1 MDIITYALL
10 KRKMAMGGTTITG
23 AKIEEGQLIFELSD
37 GSTINAGTIEVP
49 NFIDDAAAS
58 TTTTYSSSKIE
69 ELTHFDSICGG
80 DANNDAAT

>member
-23 AKIEEGQLIFELSD
+23 AKIENGQLIFELSD
-37 GSTINAGTIEVP
+37 GSTISAGAIEIP
-49 NFIDDAAAS
+49 SFINDAAAS
-58 TTTTYSSSKIE
+58 ITTTYSSSKIE

-80 DANNDAAT
+80 DANNDTTT